1 MAVPL
6 PDTVVGAG
14 LLMESDAYVVFADGD
29 GIAGVGFEGIG
40 LAGENPT
47 DDLLFE
53 LGFFFGEMGLVGF
66 FFFFFVVVI
75 VGEVGIGGE
84 EIFEGF
90 REEGV
95 GVEIRRA
102 DLELT
107 QEALEEEAL
116 VFHGVFAVERGHGED
131 RVSGGLFAVTSEWR
145 GWGFIG
151 GF

>member
-66 FFFFFVVVI
+66 FFFFVVV

-107 QEALEEEAL
+107 HEALEEEAL
-116 VFHGVFAVERGHGED
+116 VFHGVFAVERGGHGEE
-131 RVSGGLFAVTSEWR
+131 RVSGGLE
-145 GWGFIG
+145 
-151 GF
+151 